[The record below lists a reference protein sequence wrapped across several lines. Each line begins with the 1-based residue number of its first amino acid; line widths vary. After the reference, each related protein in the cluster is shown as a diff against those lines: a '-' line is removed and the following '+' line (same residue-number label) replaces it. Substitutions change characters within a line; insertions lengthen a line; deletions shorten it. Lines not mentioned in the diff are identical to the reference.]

1 MSVYLQ
7 FGYSLPHSAA
17 AQANCG
23 TKVSLSSVQPGDLI
37 FYKNGGSIGHVAMY
51 IGGGQVVHAST
62 PKDGIK
68 ISNMNYRTP
77 VSARRIVG

>member
-23 TKVSLSSVQPGDLI
+23 KKVSLSSLQPGDLV
-37 FYKNGGSIGHVAMY
+37 FYKNGGGIGHVAMY
-51 IGGGQVVHAST
+51 IGGGQVVHASNPT
-62 PKDGIK
+62 NGIM
-68 ISNMNYRTP
+68 ISSVRYRTP
-77 VSARRIVG
+77 VCARRIVG